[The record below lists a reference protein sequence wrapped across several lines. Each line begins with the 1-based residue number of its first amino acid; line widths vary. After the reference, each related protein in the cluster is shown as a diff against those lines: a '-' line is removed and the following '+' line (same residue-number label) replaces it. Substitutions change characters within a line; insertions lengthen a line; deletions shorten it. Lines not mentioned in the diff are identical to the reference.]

1 MDFNSTFVNNL
12 FTSFSGE
19 FSGFE
24 SDDYKCYLNN
34 CDLYSIEDC
43 TDRTLSI
50 VVNFSSEKIYFIFE
64 NIIFQNYDR
73 NLFIQKD
80 RNGFVYNFIYEGN
93 KVVITLYSSSATLHI
108 QGKGCGNWFNEEFS
122 VLGKQLHNEV
132 TYFQT
137 SLIENNADQMS
148 TGNLLLESMI
158 SFDSSVTD
166 PKLLV
171 TDMSNTLITS
181 TPIRNSSINSTFRNL
196 QNLDHYNLDLQ
207 QEVID
212 LKQMVESI
220 IKTIHSNKQDQ
231 SLPLSKTVNSSTQTV
246 STQTEEQEKTLKTRH
261 TSMHIEYRTISTQI
275 YQPIGSE
282 EKRFDPPPHNVV
294 DYQPKPKPQKP
305 ESSKTEFG
313 PTDYSNDNTVP
324 IPNRFTGENNK
335 TTLIIGSSILKG
347 IQPRGLQNT
356 EVCTNRGANIDRL
369 IDVLQKKDM
378 STYRTIIIHIGGN
391 DLDNG
396 DNLQSIRDNYEAL
409 LYLLN
414 FKCHPHCKFVVSG
427 ILPRKGLNM
436 HNPNEMLKDLCEQF
450 NLQFIDHTNMFYDKN
465 YNLSYSF
472 FHHDGIHLSKKG
484 HQRS

>member
-181 TPIRNSSINSTFRNL
+181 TPIRNSSTNP
-196 QNLDHYNLDLQ
+196 LDL
-207 QEVID
+207 
-212 LKQMVESI
+212 K
-220 IKTIHSNKQDQ
+220 K
-231 SLPLSKTVNSSTQTV
+231 
-246 STQTEEQEKTLKTRH
+246 
-261 TSMHIEYRTISTQI
+261 
-275 YQPIGSE
+275 
-282 EKRFDPPPHNVV
+282 KRFDPPPHNVV

-450 NLQFIDHTNMFYDKN
+450 NIQFIDHTNMFYDKN

-472 FHHDGIHLSKKG
+472 FIMMEFICQKKG

>member
-1 MDFNSTFVNNL
+1 
-12 FTSFSGE
+12 
-19 FSGFE
+19 
-24 SDDYKCYLNN
+24 
-34 CDLYSIEDC
+34 
-43 TDRTLSI
+43 
-50 VVNFSSEKIYFIFE
+50 
-64 NIIFQNYDR
+64 
-73 NLFIQKD
+73 
-80 RNGFVYNFIYEGN
+80 
-93 KVVITLYSSSATLHI
+93 
-108 QGKGCGNWFNEEFS
+108 
-122 VLGKQLHNEV
+122 
-132 TYFQT
+132 
-137 SLIENNADQMS
+137 
-148 TGNLLLESMI
+148 MI
-158 SFDSSVTD
+158 SFDTSVTD

-171 TDMSNTLITS
+171 TDMSNTLLTS
-181 TPIRNSSINSTFRNL
+181 TPIRNSSVNSTFRNL

-246 STQTEEQEKTLKTRH
+246 NSSTQTVSVGTQTEEQEKTLKTRH
-261 TSMHIEYRTISTQI
+261 TSMHIEYRTVSTQI
-275 YQPIGSE
+275 YKPIGSE
-282 EKRFDPPPHNVV
+282 EKHFDPPPHNVV

-324 IPNRFTGENNK
+324 IPNRITGENNK
-335 TTLIIGSSILKG
+335 TILIIGSSILKG

-356 EVCTNRGANIDRL
+356 EVCTNRGGNIDRL

-414 FKCHPHCKFVVSG
+414 IKCHPHGF
-427 ILPRKGLNM
+427 LPRKGFNM
-436 HNPNEMLKDLCEQF
+436 HNPNEMLKDLCE
-450 NLQFIDHTNMFYDKN
+450 
-465 YNLSYSF
+465 
-472 FHHDGIHLSKKG
+472 
-484 HQRS
+484 